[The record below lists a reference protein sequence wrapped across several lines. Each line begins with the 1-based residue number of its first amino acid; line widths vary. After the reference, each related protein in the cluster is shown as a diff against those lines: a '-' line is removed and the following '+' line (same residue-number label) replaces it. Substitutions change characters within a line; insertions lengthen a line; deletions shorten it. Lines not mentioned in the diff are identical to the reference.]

1 MERKIGKTFEY
12 KGKKL
17 QVKEVSDG
25 TCNGCF
31 FEGRCKWATEDIV
44 GFCDPLF
51 RRDKKE
57 VIFVEVTEQT
67 EQPQK
72 LNLCEILR
80 HCPKG
85 WEFWSPMLGNVKF
98 ISIGKSKINVDT
110 EQEGSWE
117 INSDSTV
124 TIDCFTSAE
133 PMLFPSKWQRDW
145 SKFTAPWLKKERF
158 NPKAL
163 NPFDK
168 VVVRNIESNTWR
180 IEYFSHIDERRKPYP
195 FYCSGDNFAYC
206 IPYNDDTKHLVG
218 TKKEAPVFYRYWE
231 D

>member
-31 FEGRCKWATEDIV
+31 FEGRYKWATEDIV

-72 LNLCEILR
+72 LNLCEILK
-80 HCPKG
+80 HCPRGTRLYSTTFGYVNFK
-85 WEFWSPMLGNVKF
+85 MLIPSSEYPIIVYCK
-98 ISIGKSKINVDT
+98 D
-110 EQEGSWE
+110 E
-117 INSDSTV
+117 INEKSFTV
-124 TIDCFTSAE
+124 DGKFMKNYDAE
-133 PMLFPSKWQRDW
+133 CTLFPSKDQRDW
-145 SKFTAPWLKKERF
+145 SKF
-158 NPKAL
+158 NPQSK
-163 NPFDK
+163 
-168 VVVRNIESNTWR
+168 
-180 IEYFSHIDERRKPYP
+180 
-195 FYCSGDNFAYC
+195 
-206 IPYNDDTKHLVG
+206 
-218 TKKEAPVFYRYWE
+218 
-231 D
+231 